1 MFYKLARGFV
11 PFGGENDNMNISN
24 GIVWIVFDN
33 HDKLVGCFTKEEFA
47 KAACSGHTGWYYQ
60 GRHTVK

>member
-1 MFYKLARGFV
+1 
-11 PFGGENDNMNISN
+11 MNISN

-60 GRHTVK
+60 GRINANIRMYRNDHLKMYKITL

>member
-1 MFYKLARGFV
+1 
-11 PFGGENDNMNISN
+11 MNISN

-60 GRHTVK
+60 GRHTVKQRGPALPLIGVMKQAV

>member
-1 MFYKLARGFV
+1 M

>member
-1 MFYKLARGFV
+1 
-11 PFGGENDNMNISN
+11 MNISN

-47 KAACSGHTGWYYQ
+47 KAACSGHTGWYYPVSYTHL
-60 GRHTVK
+60 REKEKIIVMVTM